1 MTGRTLARRAIA
13 ILAEDGPTS
22 LARRAGRLGRVKLLA
37 ALKERRYTRWL
48 YDLLF
53 DSAAYW
59 EGRYATGGDSGI
71 GSSGEYAAYKADVLN
86 EFVAAHDVGG
96 VIEFGCGDGRQIER
110 AEYPEYVGL
119 DVSESAIES
128 CIERFADDETKSF
141 FPYDPLRFQNN
152 GALEAELVL
161 SLEVLFHVIDRAE
174 FEKALDDIFEASRR
188 YVIVFSSNRDD
199 PEPDTVHVRHR
210 RFTDYVAEQ
219 FPEFE
224 RIDTIE
230 NAYEA
235 RISDF
240 YIYEK
245 RPDDRD

>member
-1 MTGRTLARRAIA
+1 MTGRTLVRRAIT
-13 ILAEDGPTS
+13 IVTEEGPAS
-22 LARRAGRLGRVKLLA
+22 LVWRAGRLGRVKLLA
-37 ALKERRYTRWL
+37 TLKEHQQTRWL

-53 DSAAYW
+53 DSSTYW
-59 EGRYATGGDSGI
+59 EGRYAAGGDSGI

-86 EFVAAHDVGG
+86 RFVAEHDVES
-96 VIEFGCGDGRQIER
+96 VIEFGCGNGDQVAR

-119 DVSESAIES
+119 DVSKSAIAS
-128 CIERFADDETKSF
+128 CIERFADDSTKSF
-141 FPYDPLRFQNN
+141 FPYDPLRFDNN
-152 GALEAELVL
+152 GALEADLVL
-161 SLEVLFHVIDRAE
+161 SLEVLFHVVDRAA

-188 YVIVFSSNRDD
+188 YVIVFSSNHDD

-230 NAYEA
+230 NEYEA
-235 RISDF
+235 RVSDF
-240 YIYEK
+240 YICENH
-245 RPDDRD
+245 PDDRD

>member
-1 MTGRTLARRAIA
+1 MTGRTLAQRAITV
-13 ILAEDGPTS
+13 LTEEGPVS
-22 LARRAGRLGRVKLLA
+22 LVRRAGRLGRVKLLA
-37 ALKERRYTRWL
+37 SLKERRYTRWL
-48 YDLLF
+48 YDVLF
-53 DSAAYW
+53 DSSTYW
-59 EGRYATGGDSGI
+59 EGRYAAGGDSGI

-86 EFVAAHDVGG
+86 EFVRDHDIES
-96 VIEFGCGDGRQIER
+96 VIEFGCGDGDQIAL

-119 DVSESAIES
+119 DVSASAIAS
-128 CIERFADDETKSF
+128 CIERFADDPTKSF
-141 FPYDPLRFQNN
+141 FPYDPLRFHNN
-152 GALEAELVL
+152 GALEADLVL
-161 SLEVLFHVIDRAE
+161 SLEVLFHVVDRAE
-174 FEKALDDIFEASRR
+174 FEKALDDIFEASRK

-230 NAYEA
+230 NEYDA
-235 RISDF
+235 RVSDF

-245 RPDDRD
+245 RSDDRD